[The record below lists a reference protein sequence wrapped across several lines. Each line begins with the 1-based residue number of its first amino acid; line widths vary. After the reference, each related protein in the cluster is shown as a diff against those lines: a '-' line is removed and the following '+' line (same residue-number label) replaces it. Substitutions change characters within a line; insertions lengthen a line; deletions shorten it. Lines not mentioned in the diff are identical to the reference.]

1 MESLSSSSA
10 SAMNRLQSN
19 VVKAFTGYYR
29 LKDFIHALRACKTQA
44 AERALVAKESFA
56 IRTAFK
62 EEVGLDRRYHSVSKL
77 LYIHLLGYP
86 AHFGQVE
93 CLKLVAS
100 PRLTDKR
107 LGYLGVVLL
116 LDEQQ
121 QTLTLVTNSLKS
133 DLNSASPTVVGLAL
147 STLAA
152 IGSVEIAYEL
162 ADEVERLL
170 SSTNPALRKKVLP
183 AGAPAPAHACVGGAL
198 CEPAAGEGA
207 RPGRAV

>member
-1 MESLSSSSA
+1 MGLETLSASSA
-10 SAMNRLQSN
+10 SAMNRLSSN
-19 VVKAFTGYYR
+19 VVKAITGYYR
-29 LKDFIHALRACKTQA
+29 LKDFIHALRGCKTLA
-44 AERALVAKESFA
+44 AERALIAKESFA

-62 EEVGLDRRYHSVSKL
+62 EETGPDQRYHSIAKL

-93 CLKLVAS
+93 CLKLAAS

-116 LDEQQ
+116 IDEQQ

-133 DLNSASPTVVGLAL
+133 DLNSPSTTVVGLAL
-147 STLAA
+147 GALAS

-170 SSTNPALRKKVLP
+170 GSTNPYLRKKVFIIDT
-183 AGAPAPAHACVGGAL
+183 AT
-198 CEPAAGEGA
+198 
-207 RPGRAV
+207 R